1 MKNRIKADIEKL
13 HEEIQ
18 WLKDDK
24 SRDIMDGVLADLEIQ
39 LAMAD
44 DEPSDI
50 ESQLEAA
57 VTHFEVDHP
66 SVAAIL
72 RNIIAALGNM
82 GI

>member
-24 SRDIMDGVLADLEIQ
+24 SRDVMDAVLADLEIQ

-44 DEPSDI
+44 DEQSDI

-66 SVAAIL
+66 AVAAIL
-72 RNIIAALGNM
+72 RNILAALGNM